1 LGRFGFTQ
9 QRAETKVENLSGGEK
24 ARLLFA
30 LMSCENPNILLLD
43 EPTNH
48 LDVTSRQALVQAIN
62 TFEGAVIIV
71 SHDPHIIE
79 LTAEQ
84 FWLVEGGGV
93 RPYEGDLED
102 YRAMLLNRRKAARTS
117 APSNR
122 TLKTSNGASL
132 NKKQQRQASAE
143 KRKVL
148 SDGKKR
154 LNQAEKTIHRLESL
168 KDELQNNLSD
178 PELYKENRGSTATQK
193 KLGQVEK
200 DLKVAE
206 DEWANA
212 QDKFDESSKK
222 V

>member
-1 LGRFGFTQ
+1 
-9 QRAETKVENLSGGEK
+9 
-24 ARLLFA
+24 
-30 LMSCENPNILLLD
+30 M
-43 EPTNH
+43 
-48 LDVTSRQALVQAIN
+48 
-62 TFEGAVIIV
+62 
-71 SHDPHIIE
+71 
-79 LTAEQ
+79 
-84 FWLVEGGGV
+84 
-93 RPYEGDLED
+93 
-102 YRAMLLNRRKAARTS
+102 
-117 APSNR
+117 
-122 TLKTSNGASL
+122 
-132 NKKQQRQASAE
+132 
-143 KRKVL
+143 